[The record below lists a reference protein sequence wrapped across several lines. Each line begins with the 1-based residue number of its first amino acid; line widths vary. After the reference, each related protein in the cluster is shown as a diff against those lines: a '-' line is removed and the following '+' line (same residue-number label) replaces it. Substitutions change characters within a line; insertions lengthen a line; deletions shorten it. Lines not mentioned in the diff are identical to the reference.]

1 MPNLR
6 VSERKKSKFL
16 CNLARQNKYESLLE
30 GEYKFSRLHTKKTP
44 LPWFVPYWEWSIVWQ
59 IISSYHNSF
68 IWLSQSSCRFG

>member
-30 GEYKFSRLHTKKTP
+30 GEYKFSRLHTKK
-44 LPWFVPYWEWSIVWQ
+44 LHSHGL
-59 IISSYHNSF
+59 YHIGNGASF
-68 IWLSQSSCRFG
+68 GR